1 MSAFGTSNAT
11 SGSSS
16 STGLFGVKPATGG
29 GLFAA
34 PAATLATGGASGNQ
48 GGVAPTGSAG
58 TSASP
63 STGLFGS
70 TSNATTPAASTS
82 IFGSK
87 SPVPASTTSSGTGAF
102 GMANTTTA
110 GSTST
115 GPFGASSVA
124 TPASTASGM
133 PTTNPLFGGF
143 PKPADTNTTSTAKPA
158 GTSSTMGTGSAPAA
172 GSFFSQPAK
181 PDAASSTINSA
192 PSNASSN
199 LFGGGLFGAKS
210 PATQAATASTPALSI
225 PTTTPSAKDFFAKP
239 PEQQKD
245 ATPVAPTT
253 GGSLFGAKPADP
265 KDSSG
270 TPQVLYASCK
280 TDIGAATSTTP
291 LGGLFGKP
299 TEKKDSSVPPSAALA
314 ASTTTS
320 GGQTST
326 GLSVVVAPPSTLKGK
341 TIEEIVNRWSSD
353 LETHVREF
361 NKFATEVAVWD
372 RTLIDNSNTLNTLYS
387 HVEAAEREQND
398 IDQSLDH
405 IEQQQ
410 NELVTTLAAYEKVAQ
425 EILGSQG
432 GSMRALDTGPADTER
447 DKK

>member
-1 MSAFGTSNAT
+1 MSAFGTSNTT

-16 STGLFGVKPATGG
+16 NTGLFGAVKPATGG
-29 GLFAA
+29 GLFGA
-34 PAATLATGGASGNQ
+34 PAATPAMGGASGTQ
-48 GGVAPTGSAG
+48 GITPTGTAPP
-58 TSASP
+58 T
-63 STGLFGS
+63 TGLFGS
-70 TSNATTPAASTS
+70 TINTTTPAASTN

-87 SPVPASTTSSGTGAF
+87 PLAPASTASSGTGAF
-102 GMANTTTA
+102 GTTNTNT
-110 GSTST
+110 GSAST
-115 GPFGASSVA
+115 GLFGASSTA
-124 TPASTASGM
+124 TPASNTSGTT
-133 PTTNPLFGGF
+133 TTNPLFGGF
-143 PKPADTNTTSTAKPA
+143 SKLADTNTTNTTKPA
-158 GTSSTMGTGSAPAA
+158 GTGCPFFYLISRTTTTGNAPSA

-181 PDAASSTINSA
+181 PDAAPSTATAASTTA
-192 PSNASSN
+192 SNN

-210 PATQAATASTPALSI
+210 PASQAATASVPALSI
-225 PTTTPSAKDFFAKP
+225 PTAATPTPSAKDFFAKP

-245 ATPVAPTT
+245 GPATTPAAPPA
-253 GGSLFGAKPADP
+253 LFGAKPADP
-265 KDSSG
+265 KDA
-270 TPQVLYASCK
+270 P
-280 TDIGAATSTTP
+280 ATSTAP
-291 LGGLFGKP
+291 LGGLFGKAA
-299 TEKKDSSVPPSAALA
+299 EKKDGSVPSSAALTT
-314 ASTTTS
+314 STLTS
-320 GGQTST
+320 GGQNSTS
-326 GLSVVVAPPSTLKGK
+326 LSVAVAPPSTLKGK
-341 TIEEIVNRWSSD
+341 TIEEIVNKWSSD

-410 NELVTTLAAYEKVAQ
+410 NELVSTLTAYEKVAQ